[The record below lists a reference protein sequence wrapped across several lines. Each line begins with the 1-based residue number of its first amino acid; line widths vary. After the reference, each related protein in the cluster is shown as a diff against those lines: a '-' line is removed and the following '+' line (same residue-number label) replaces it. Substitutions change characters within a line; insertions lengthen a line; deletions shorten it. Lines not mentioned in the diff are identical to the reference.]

1 MNIARKPPIN
11 PPPLED
17 NADRDRRLLLEML
30 FSKQAEVDAAER
42 DKTRMQ
48 RDIDELRYWRRIGD
62 DARKAESTAQDAQ
75 IWAPLTAAAI
85 DLVGIELRDYE
96 RVREWCASSKVV
108 AKKVGPNWLVEMT
121 GARKYAASRGI
132 EPPSPWAKTKS

>member
-1 MNIARKPPIN
+1 MNIARKPPID

-30 FSKQAEVDAAER
+30 FSKQAEIDAAER

-48 RDIDELRYWRRIGD
+48 RDIDELRYWRRIRD
-62 DARKAESTAQDAQ
+62 DASTAQAAEDAQ
-75 IWAPLTAAAI
+75 IWAPLTAVAI

-96 RVREWCASSKVV
+96 RVREWCASGKVV

-121 GARKYAASRGI
+121 SAQEYAAARGI